1 MKENRQ
7 VRRGPGRAAAL
18 NGRML
23 FVILIAALSA
33 VAVMGC
39 SRGTYPVDFFPEMHY
54 NQSYKIQEPPSLS
67 APAGSVP
74 VTGRELDYTMSQAKE
89 LVNPAPETA
98 STISQGD
105 VLYQVNCAVCH
116 GVTAAG
122 DGPLVPR
129 LDDTEYG
136 GRPPALTNAGPIAN
150 KSDGEVYQVISKGFG
165 GAYGLPPDRFF
176 MPAWEKLLTPAERW
190 AIIRYLRSLD

>member
-7 VRRGPGRAAAL
+7 VRRGLGRAVAL

-23 FVILIAALSA
+23 FIILIAALSA

-122 DGPLVPR
+122 DGALVLS

-165 GAYGLPPDRFF
+165 GAYGLPPDRFL

>member
-7 VRRGPGRAAAL
+7 VRRGLGRAVAL

-23 FVILIAALSA
+23 FIILIAALSA

-74 VTGRELDYTMSQAKE
+74 VTGRELDYTMIQAKE

-122 DGPLVPR
+122 DGALVLS

-165 GAYGLPPDRFF
+165 GAYGLPPDRFL

>member
-7 VRRGPGRAAAL
+7 VRRGLGRAVAL

-23 FVILIAALSA
+23 FIILIAALSA

-122 DGPLVPR
+122 DGALVLSDTINAVLPTGTQQPLTFMSNYLADR
-129 LDDTEYG
+129 AAE
-136 GRPPALTNAGPIAN
+136 
-150 KSDGEVYQVISKGFG
+150 KGEQ
-165 GAYGLPPDRFF
+165 
-176 MPAWEKLLTPAERW
+176 
-190 AIIRYLRSLD
+190 

>member
-1 MKENRQ
+1 MKEHRQ
-7 VRRGPGRAAAL
+7 ITRVSGRALGLSRRA
-18 NGRML
+18 L
-23 FVILIAALSA
+23 FVILLGGLSA
-33 VAVMGC
+33 AAMMGC
-39 SRGTYPVDFFPEMHY
+39 SRGSYPVDFFPEMHY

-67 APAGSVP
+67 APADSVP
-74 VTGRELDYTMSQAKE
+74 VTGREIYYTMDQAKE
-89 LVNPAPETA
+89 LGNPVPESV
-98 STISQGD
+98 STISQGNG
-105 VLYQVNCAVCH
+105 LYQVNCAVCH

-136 GRPPALTNAGPIAN
+136 GRPPALTSAGPIAN

-165 GAYGLPPDRFF
+165 GAYGLPPDRFL
-176 MPAWEKLLTPAERW
+176 MPAWEKLLTPSERW